1 MKNTGSGDCGS
12 GCRLK
17 SIIDVGLTER
27 FQRPKRGLKAEAIT
41 PAPAIEKM
49 VLPPARLRFNLQLP
63 VHSGIQPG
71 NQPRKI
77 WKQSLAFTALET
89 IHLSFAK
96 PDGMSIKPAVNPG
109 QSNCPGFF
117 FLGFDIVLSLFLF
130 PLFHILSGDRLFQI
144 SH

>member
-1 MKNTGSGDCGS
+1 
-12 GCRLK
+12 
-17 SIIDVGLTER
+17 V
-27 FQRPKRGLKAEAIT
+27 
-41 PAPAIEKM
+41 IEKM
-49 VLPPARLRFNLQLP
+49 VLPLGQQRFNLQLP

-117 FLGFDIVLSLFLF
+117 FLGLPLFL
-130 PLFHILSGDRLFQI
+130 PLFLVLCPFG
-144 SH
+144 